1 MNIKKDI
8 PKFIPTKYNR
18 FYWWRR
24 FKSRDTLHKNFSL
37 IERIKNGDFDY
48 SDYRV
53 QALYELELA
62 EEKVNSF
69 PTYAYTEREEA
80 LEMGRRRYN
89 RLMEDFMKDEFYL
102 LQGIKEEFCKWFWI
116 SEEEFDRYM
125 NMCDDGLI
133 ELYELIKENTLYKFI
148 GTNRHNQI

>member
-24 FKSRDTLHKNFSL
+24 FKSRDTLHKNFPL
-37 IERIKNGDFDY
+37 IARIKNGDFDY

-62 EEKVNSF
+62 EKKAN
-69 PTYAYTEREEA
+69 TYASYQYTEREEA

-102 LQGIKEEFCKWFWI
+102 LQGIKDEFCKWFWI

>member
-24 FKSRDTLHKNFSL
+24 FKSRDTLHKNFPL
-37 IERIKNGDFDY
+37 LARIKNGDFDY

-69 PTYAYTEREEA
+69 PTYAYTERDEA
-80 LEMGRRRYN
+80 KEMGRRRYN

>member
-24 FKSRDTLHKNFSL
+24 FKSRDTLHKNFPL
-37 IERIKNGDFDY
+37 LARIKNGDFDY

-69 PTYAYTEREEA
+69 PTYAYTERDEA
-80 LEMGRRRYN
+80 KEMGRRRYN

-116 SEEEFDRYM
+116 SEEEFDRYL

>member
-24 FKSRDTLHKNFSL
+24 FKSRDTLHKNFPL
-37 IERIKNGDFDY
+37 LARIKNGDFDY

-69 PTYAYTEREEA
+69 PTYAYTERDEA
-80 LEMGRRRYN
+80 KEMGRRRYN

-116 SEEEFDRYM
+116 SEEEFDRYL
-125 NMCDDGLI
+125 NMCDEGLE